1 LAGDQSKHRLE
12 NDPRFLKR
20 IAEARASV
28 RAGKGIPWDEIE
40 AEDDKRTKPAR
51 ARRKKRG

>member
-1 LAGDQSKHRLE
+1 MIDDKPEQRIE
-12 NDPRFLKR
+12 NAPWFLKR
-20 IAEARASV
+20 IAKARASIA
-28 RAGKGIPWDEIE
+28 AGKGIPWDEIE